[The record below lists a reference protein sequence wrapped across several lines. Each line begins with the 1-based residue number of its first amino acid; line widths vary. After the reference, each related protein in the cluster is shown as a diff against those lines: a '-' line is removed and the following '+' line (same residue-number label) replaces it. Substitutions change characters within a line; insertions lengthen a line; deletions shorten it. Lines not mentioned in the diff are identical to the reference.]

1 MPLEPILAFIQI
13 RLLDV
18 IDVLLVAILL
28 YQLYA
33 LIRGTGA
40 IHIFLGILSLY
51 LLWWVVRLFEMELLT
66 AILSQFAS
74 VGVLALIIV
83 FQPEIRKFLL
93 LLGTRGILNRGSRSV
108 FNKFWNFD
116 ERDKL
121 DISSI
126 VNAFERF
133 SESRTGAL
141 LVITNQNE
149 LESFVE
155 TGEGLDARLSSPLLE
170 SIFYKNSP
178 LHDGAVI
185 ITNNRIRVARCVLP
199 VTEKQGFPQTLGLR
213 HRAAAG
219 ITEQSDAIA
228 LVVSEQT
235 GRISWCKEGLL
246 IRNLKP
252 VQLKEMLAKEF
263 ISPATES
270 APPSTSATESAPPS
284 TPDKENASPST
295 PGEK

>member
-1 MPLEPILAFIQI
+1 MLVEPIIAFIQI

-18 IDVLLVAILL
+18 IDILLVAFLL

-51 LLWWVVRLFEMELLT
+51 LLWWLVRIFEMELLT
-66 AILSQFAS
+66 AILGQFIS

-83 FQPEIRKFLL
+83 FQPEIRRFLL
-93 LLGTRGILNRGSRSV
+93 VLGTRGILNKSTRSV
-108 FNKFWNFD
+108 FRKFWHFD
-116 ERDKL
+116 EREKL
-121 DISSI
+121 DISAI
-126 VNAFERF
+126 VNAFERL

-141 LVITNQNE
+141 VVITRMNE
-149 LESFVE
+149 LEPFSE
-155 TGEGLDARLSSPLLE
+155 TGEVLDARISAAALE
-170 SIFYKNSP
+170 SVFYKNNP

-185 ITNNRIRVARCVLP
+185 ITANRIRAARCVLP
-199 VTEKQGFPQTLGLR
+199 VTQNPSFPQTLGLR

-235 GRISWCKEGLL
+235 GRISWCREGQLT
-246 IRNLKP
+246 RNLKP
-252 VQLKEMLAKEF
+252 VQLKEMLAKEY
-263 ISPATES
+263 ISTAKPMGE
-270 APPSTSATESAPPS
+270 
-284 TPDKENASPST
+284 TPDK
-295 PGEK
+295 K

>member
-1 MPLEPILAFIQI
+1 MPFEPIAAFIQI

-18 IDVLLVAILL
+18 IDILLVAFLL

-51 LLWWVVRLFEMELLT
+51 LLWWLVRLFEMELLT
-66 AILSQFAS
+66 AILGQFIS

-83 FQPEIRKFLL
+83 FQPEIRRFLL
-93 LLGTRGILNRGSRSV
+93 VLGTKGILNKRTRIV
-108 FNKFWNFD
+108 IRKFWHFD
-116 ERDKL
+116 EREKL

-126 VNAFERF
+126 VNAFERL
-133 SESRTGAL
+133 SENRTGAL
-141 LVITNQNE
+141 LVITRMNE

-155 TGEGLDARLSSPLLE
+155 TGELMDAKISAAALE
-170 SIFYKNSP
+170 SIFYKNNP

-185 ITNNRIRVARCVLP
+185 ITSSRIRAARCVLP
-199 VTEKQGFPQTLGLR
+199 VTQNPSFPQTLGLR
-213 HRAAAG
+213 HRAAVG

-235 GRISWCKEGLL
+235 GRISWCREGQLV
-246 IRNLKP
+246 RNQKP

-263 ISPATES
+263 ISPAGRGTE
-270 APPSTSATESAPPS
+270 
-284 TPDKENASPST
+284 TPNTGK
-295 PGEK
+295 K